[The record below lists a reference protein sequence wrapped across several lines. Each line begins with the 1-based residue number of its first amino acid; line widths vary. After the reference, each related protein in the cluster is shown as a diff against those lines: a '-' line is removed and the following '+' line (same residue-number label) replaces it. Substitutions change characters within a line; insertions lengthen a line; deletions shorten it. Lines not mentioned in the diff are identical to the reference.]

1 MNPQQLQAQGY
12 VNPAQGYIAQPQ
24 QIIQQPVP
32 TPPVFAPPP
41 NIVPVYPEGQVPV
54 AQQVYIPYKQ
64 IILCFEPC

>member
-1 MNPQQLQAQGY
+1 MHQQQQQP
-12 VNPAQGYIAQPQ
+12 VNVFPNPAVGGQMVQGQMYPAQ

-54 AQQVYIPYKQ
+54 AQQVYTSI
-64 IILCFEPC
+64 